1 MSAVVPGGKQAVLAN
16 ISFLLQAGEALGV
29 IGPSAAG
36 KSSLARILVGVW
48 RPARGRMRIDGA
60 DVSHWNVDQ
69 LGPHIGYLPQDVEL
83 FSGSVAENISRFG
96 PLHEDKIIA
105 ASMTAGVHQM
115 VQRLPEGYDTQI
127 GEGGHTLSGGQ
138 RQRIGLAR
146 ALYGNPAVIVL
157 DEPNANL
164 DAEGEAALV
173 AALGQLRQNGQTVI
187 LITHKTSLLA
197 VVDRLLVLKGGEVH
211 AFGTFDEVVSVTEPA
226 AKAISESSSAKMAK
240 ATPLG
245 PVALVG

>member
-1 MSAVVPGGKQAVLAN
+1 MA
-16 ISFLLQAGEALGV
+16 
-29 IGPSAAG
+29 
-36 KSSLARILVGVW
+36 
-48 RPARGRMRIDGA
+48 
-60 DVSHWNVDQ
+60 
-69 LGPHIGYLPQDVEL
+69 
-83 FSGSVAENISRFG
+83 
-96 PLHEDKIIA
+96 
-105 ASMTAGVHQM
+105 AGVHQM

-197 VVDRLLVLKGGEVH
+197 VVDRLLVLKAGEVH

-226 AKAISESSSAKMAK
+226 AKAISESPSAKMPK

>member
-1 MSAVVPGGKQAVLAN
+1 MLAN

-60 DVSHWNVDQ
+60 DVSHWNVDE

-96 PLHEDKIIA
+96 PLHADKIIA
-105 ASMTAGVHQM
+105 ASMTAGVHRM

-138 RQRIGLAR
+138 REKIGLAR

-173 AALGQLRQNGQTVI
+173 AALSQLCQNGQTVI

-197 VVDRLLVLKGGEVH
+197 VVDRLLVLKAGEVH

-226 AKAISESSSAKMAK
+226 AKAISELPSAKMPK
-240 ATPLG
+240 ATSLG